1 LSEAAPPAGADAE
14 LDALDYY
21 TLLGVEVD
29 ASRDQIRAAFRRF
42 ALRYH
47 PDRFVDE
54 TPERQG
60 RALAIYRRGA
70 EAVDVLTDAE
80 QRRAYDT
87 VRSEGATRLTDDVAH
102 TLARRAKGP
111 KPAAPATAAPV
122 PRATPPKPAAEPA
135 SAPAAAHAPAKAIPT
150 FAKPG
155 AGVRASRPRPARAS
169 KPSRWG
175 MAAAPK
181 IDAPKVEVSTPSAPA
196 VRTPQARAFLQRALD
211 AKAEGDLRTA
221 WRMLKSALEAE
232 PDNPVLE
239 RELYA
244 VERTFRP

>member
-1 LSEAAPPAGADAE
+1 LSGEPPSGADAE

-21 TLLGVEVD
+21 TLLGVEPN
-29 ASRDQIRAAFRRF
+29 ASRDEVRSAFRRF

-54 TPERQG
+54 SPERQG

-80 QRRAYDT
+80 QRQAYDA
-87 VRSEGATRLTDDVAH
+87 VRSQGETRLTNDAAQ
-102 TLARRAKGP
+102 TLARATKGRAKP
-111 KPAAPATAAPV
+111 APSVAAPPTPPAAPT
-122 PRATPPKPAAEPA
+122 
-135 SAPAAAHAPAKAIPT
+135 AKAMPT

-155 AGVRASRPRPARAS
+155 AGVNASRPRPARSS
-169 KPSRWG
+169 KPSRRG

-181 IDAPKVEVSTPSAPA
+181 IEAAKPAAPNAYP

-211 AKAEGDLRTA
+211 AKATGDLKTA
-221 WRMLKSALEAE
+221 WRMLKSAVEAE
-232 PDNPVLE
+232 PDNPTLE

-244 VERTFRP
+244 IERTFRP